1 MTDKEQIIIDGINV
15 KKCKHFCLEPQI
27 PDMALAGFSKICGEE
42 YIAKECE
49 DNPDCCFKQLA
60 RKTQECEQKD
70 ERIIELTKEALSLK
84 QECEELKERN
94 KKIEDDWT
102 STANRNLDIEMEN
115 AKLQEKVKAY
125 EKLALHIT
133 CPHCNKE
140 LGLILNGSEENINLF
155 NRYRKALE
163 EIEEF
168 VLKVDGADE
177 CSYGDFNCSN
187 CDDDCTCPTKVKRLI
202 LDIIN
207 KAKGEE

>member
-1 MTDKEQIIIDGINV
+1 MGDWGDGGKNYILDIN
-15 KKCKHFCLEPQI
+15 
-27 PDMALAGFSKICGEE
+27 
-42 YIAKECE
+42 
-49 DNPDCCFKQLA
+49 KQLA
-60 RKTQECEQKD
+60 RKT
-70 ERIIELTKEALSLK
+70 

-125 EKLALHIT
+125 EKIALHIT

-163 EIEEF
+163 EIEEY
-168 VLKVDGADE
+168 LKLPTNVCLTDCPEYSIGQV
-177 CSYGDFNCSN
+177 CSQNCFEN
-187 CDDDCTCPTKVKRLI
+187 RLKLI
-202 LDIIN
+202 LNIIN